1 MPRIRVLNVIT
12 DTNFGG
18 AGRLLVNYLKNFDRE
33 KFDISVAIP
42 ENSLLTPEIKKLGYR
57 VIETK
62 FGADK
67 SFEKEAVRELMGI
80 IKVEKPDIVHA
91 HASLSARFAAYF
103 CGIKS
108 RIYTRHCYYDLSKR
122 DTSFPKKQITGFINN
137 VLSTEIIA
145 VADAAK
151 QNLLDTGVSEKK
163 ITVIVNG
170 VEQMRVADKS
180 EISALRAS
188 MGVSD
193 EDFFVAISARLEPVK
208 GHDTFLKAAKIVC
221 EKCGDAKF
229 MIMGTGSLENT
240 LKETAKEYGISDRVI
255 FTGLL
260 SDVSGHVN
268 AMDLNVNC
276 SYGTETSSLALSE
289 AMSVGKPAL
298 ATDFGGNPYMVT
310 DGVNGYLYPTHD
322 ADRLAELIL
331 KIKDDKALYNR
342 LSEGALKCY
351 REKFTAKKMTEK
363 LEEVYIS
370 EYERRCRKK

>member
-1 MPRIRVLNVIT
+1 MSGIRVLNVIT

-42 ENSLLTPEIKKLGYR
+42 ENSLLTPIINNLGYK

-67 SFEKEAVRELMGI
+67 SFEREAVSELIRI
-80 IKVEKPDIVHA
+80 IKEEKPDIVHA

-103 CGIKS
+103 CGVKS

-122 DTSFPKKQITGFINN
+122 DTSFPKKQITGFMNN
-137 VLSTEIIA
+137 LLSTEIIA

-170 VEQMRVADKS
+170 VEQMRIADTD
-180 EISALRAS
+180 EISALRKS
-188 MGVSD
+188 MGVADSD
-193 EDFFVAISARLEPVK
+193 FLVAISARLEPVK
-208 GHDTFLKAAKIVC
+208 GHDTFLKAAKIIC
-221 EKCGDAKF
+221 DKCDGVKF
-229 MIMGTGSLENT
+229 MIMGTGSLD
-240 LKETAKEYGISDRVI
+240 KELRKTVKEYGISDRVI

-260 SDVSGHVN
+260 EDVSGHVN
-268 AMDLNVNC
+268 AMDLNINC

-289 AMSVGKPAL
+289 AMSVGKPAI
-298 ATDFGGNPYMVT
+298 ATNFGGNPYMIT
-310 DGVNGYLYPTHD
+310 EGVNGYLFPTHD
-322 ADRLAELIL
+322 AEALASLIL
-331 KIKDDKALYNR
+331 KIKDDKELYKK
-342 LSEGALKCY
+342 LSDGALMCY
-351 REKFTAKKMTEK
+351 REKFTAKMMTEK
-363 LEEVYIS
+363 LEKIYLS
-370 EYERRCRKK
+370 EYEKRCKK